1 MLANLRELRVM
12 GCIYFLSNE
21 CIITELWL
29 KSTSIGWYIT
39 WILAWKFTWLGWGD
53 HRDVWGCSAS
63 GARVLPQ
70 SWLKAI
76 SLRVLGVWFAC
87 VYITFAWWFTLPWN
101 KPTWSCLALFLLLL
115 RGEFG
120 LWLHLQF
127 CVLCV
132 ELLYF
137 IIIMQNEE
145 VAVHLSLCNSSRTS
159 LFSRRM
165 SAQCIATD
173 WGMSLSA
180 CFHEPR
186 IW

>member
-1 MLANLRELRVM
+1 MN
-12 GCIYFLSNE
+12 
-21 CIITELWL
+21 
-29 KSTSIGWYIT
+29 
-39 WILAWKFTWLGWGD
+39 LAWKLTWLGWGD

-63 GARVLPQ
+63 GARVRPQ

-87 VYITFAWWFTLPWN
+87 VYITFVWCFTLPWN
-101 KPTWSCLALFLLLL
+101 KPTWSCLAVFLLLL

-137 IIIMQNEE
+137 IIFMQNEE
-145 VAVHLSLCNSSRTS
+145 VAVHLSLCNSSRTFPIFTSNECSVHRHRLRYVIVCLFRRAANLIS
-159 LFSRRM
+159 LREEYFPQYLGQFDVSKSVNALR
-165 SAQCIATD
+165 TD
-173 WGMSLSA
+173 AW
-180 CFHEPR
+180 
-186 IW
+186 